1 MDFRMKYIKRT
12 LLLAALTATSFASLA
27 GNQAAIASFDA
38 KTLPITE
45 RSQVITDKQL
55 ALMEE
60 FNRMTEAQTSAIDMF
75 KSGKVQELQQLVE
88 QTLVEANK
96 FVDEYQIFLSQLPE
110 TSTCYV
116 PENVTE
122 YQRMIAEITEANSG
136 LSTLASSV
144 GDNDEMGATMAML
157 NVQMHAGRIS
167 SLVQMFQMV
176 KMCYMTDAM
185 GMTKADVER
194 RRAQQNN

>member
-1 MDFRMKYIKRT
+1 
-12 LLLAALTATSFASLA
+12 
-27 GNQAAIASFDA
+27 
-38 KTLPITE
+38 
-45 RSQVITDKQL
+45 
-55 ALMEE
+55 
-60 FNRMTEAQTSAIDMF
+60 
-75 KSGKVQELQQLVE
+75 
-88 QTLVEANK
+88 
-96 FVDEYQIFLSQLPE
+96 
-110 TSTCYV
+110 
-116 PENVTE
+116 
-122 YQRMIAEITEANSG
+122 MIAEITEANSG